1 MDVGRAGDH
10 HGGQEVYLAAV
21 LPPDSEKP
29 LLSPVAVCC
38 DDPLLRGLAARGLER
53 MHARNVRFA
62 QGKECTL
69 KPGETGFVLTADR
82 VIPLTA
88 GDAWSREQVTLL
100 LLSLQSEKRPL
111 YDLPSVPRTAGQ
123 IGPLLPAD
131 AGNDCFAQRMLM
143 EDGLAA
149 LFLLCAA
156 MKDGPL
162 DDRRRTLPETHIQTR
177 EIPCKL
183 QDKGRILDAICRRTA
198 HPHTLEEGVR
208 IRHQQGYATV
218 APDPF
223 RNAVRVT
230 GEAASSEFARELCD
244 FYQKQIALI
253 TSGNTP

>member
-1 MDVGRAGDH
+1 MDVGRAGDY
-10 HGGQEVYLAAV
+10 HGVQEVYLAAV

-53 MHARNVRFA
+53 MHARNVRFE

-111 YDLPSVPRTAGQ
+111 YDLPSVPRTAWQ

-162 DDRRRTLPETHIQTR
+162 DDRRRV
-177 EIPCKL
+177 PCRKPTSRPG
-183 QDKGRILDAICRRTA
+183 KFPANC
-198 HPHTLEEGVR
+198 R
-208 IRHQQGYATV
+208 IRGASWTPYAGGRRI
-218 APDPF
+218 PI
-223 RNAVRVT
+223 RWRK
-230 GEAASSEFARELCD
+230 GCASGISRAMPPLCP
-244 FYQKQIALI
+244 IP
-253 TSGNTP
+253 SGTLCG